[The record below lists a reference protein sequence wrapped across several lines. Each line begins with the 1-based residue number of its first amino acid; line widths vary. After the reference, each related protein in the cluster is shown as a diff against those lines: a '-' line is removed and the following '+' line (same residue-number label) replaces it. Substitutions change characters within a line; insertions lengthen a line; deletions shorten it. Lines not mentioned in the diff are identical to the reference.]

1 MRWLVP
7 RSPRNLVYT
16 HGVVI
21 VDPGFIQSPSYD
33 LPTLMSK
40 FMALGVGRDM
50 VIEMVTAWPAQVF
63 GYGVALGAL
72 KPGTDAD
79 IGIFEAREEASNLQG
94 VVKRNARGTKW

>member
-1 MRWLVP
+1 MAQYSNAMAGTAVSKEFSL
-7 RSPRNLVYT
+7 

-40 FMALGVGRDM
+40 FMALGVGRDK
-50 VIEMVTAWPAQVF
+50 VIEMVIAWPAQVF
-63 GYGVALGAL
+63 DYGVALGAL

-79 IGIFEAREEASNLQG
+79 IGIFEAREESF
-94 VVKRNARGTKW
+94 